1 MRAIELYESAATELA
16 KKLPSLEKHDYN
28 TIDRLMKKIANKHRI
43 TGDALHDLFVRKYHK
58 TPDSWIKD
66 KLDEVGGRHYNP
78 DGATYRGTYN
88 KMPTLNDPND
98 IYNRAERVPY
108 QDPAGEDP
116 ETDNNI
122 KQMIQNGLDRLTDD
136 QKKVLI
142 LKFWYD
148 LTLQEVAKKLG
159 LSTARI
165 AQIQAKG
172 LRTLKISA
180 RHKGYDPEALKLYV
194 KQNENPPKLMAQDKT
209 KAQSLKVANSYK
221 TAFPKKP
228 YYPPKSNKDVIKE
241 SEQEDLNNN
250 PIVQK
255 FLAWTEKKL
264 NLKNTPKI
272 EFSYDSDEAQEGHHT
287 GRHNPDTGEVWV
299 YCANRN
305 LVDILR
311 TVFHELTHVRQ
322 GELDMIKPGDSY
334 PGSPIEAMAD
344 MLAGKYIKIYGE
356 QNHHIFQ

>member
-1 MRAIELYESAATELA
+1 MRATELYESAASELA

-28 TIDRLMKKIANKHRI
+28 TIDKLMKKIAKKHHLSD
-43 TGDALHDLFVRKYHK
+43 DALHDLFVRKYHK
-58 TPDSWIKD
+58 TPDNWIKD

-78 DGATYRGTYN
+78 DGATYRGTSN
-88 KMPTLNDPND
+88 KMPTLNDPED

-108 QDPAGEDP
+108 KDPAGDDP
-116 ETDNNI
+116 ETDNSI
-122 KQMIQNGLDRLTDD
+122 KQIIQNGLDRLSDNER
-136 QKKVLI
+136 KVLI

-180 RHKGYDPEALKLYV
+180 IHKGYDPEALKQY
-194 KQNENPPKLMAQDKT
+194 
-209 KAQSLKVANSYK
+209 
-221 TAFPKKP
+221 
-228 YYPPKSNKDVIKE
+228 IKE

-255 FLAWTEKKL
+255 FLAWTSKKL
-264 NLKNTPKI
+264 NLEKTPKI

-287 GRHNPDTGEVWV
+287 GRHNPETGEVWV

-334 PGSPIEAMAD
+334 PGSPIEAEAD
-344 MLAGKYIKIYGE
+344 VMAGKYIKIFGKAHPE
-356 QNHHIFQ
+356 IFQ

>member
-1 MRAIELYESAATELA
+1 MRAIELYESAATDLA

-28 TIDRLMKKIANKHRI
+28 TIDKLMKNIAKKHRI

-78 DGATYRGTYN
+78 DGTTYRGSYN

-108 QDPAGEDP
+108 KDPAGEEP
-116 ETDNNI
+116 STDDSI
-122 KQMIQNGLDRLTDD
+122 KQIIQNGLDRLTDD
-136 QKKVLI
+136 QRKVLI
-142 LKFWYD
+142 LRFWYD
-148 LTLQEVAKKLG
+148 MTLQQIG
-159 LSTARI
+159 DRFDLSKDRI
-165 AQIQAKG
+165 RQIEAKG
-172 LRTLKISA
+172 LRRLRDSA
-180 RHKGYDPEALKLYV
+180 RHKGYDPELL
-194 KQNENPPKLMAQDKT
+194 
-209 KAQSLKVANSYK
+209 
-221 TAFPKKP
+221 KP
-228 YYPPKSNKDVIKE
+228 YITE

-250 PIVQK
+250 PIVKK
-255 FLAWTEKKL
+255 FLAWTSKKL
-264 NLKNTPKI
+264 NLEKTPKI

-334 PGSPIEAMAD
+334 PGSPIEAEAD
-344 MLAGKYIKIYGE
+344 VMAGKYIKIFGKAHPE
-356 QNHHIFQ
+356 IFQ

>member
-1 MRAIELYESAATELA
+1 MRAIELYESAATDLA

-28 TIDRLMKKIANKHRI
+28 TIDKLMKNIAKKHRI

-78 DGATYRGTYN
+78 DGGTYRGSNN
-88 KMPTLNDPND
+88 KMPTLNDPED

-108 QDPAGEDP
+108 KDPYGEDP
-116 ETDNNI
+116 EIDDSI
-122 KQMIQNGLDRLTDD
+122 KQIIKNGLDRLSDNER
-136 QKKVLI
+136 KILI

-148 LTLQEVAKKLG
+148 LTLQEIANKLG

-172 LRTLKISA
+172 LRKLKISA
-180 RHKGYDPEALKLYV
+180 RHKGYDPEALKQYGAPTV
-194 KQNENPPKLMAQDKT
+194 AAQDKT
-209 KAQSLKVANSYK
+209 KAQALKVANAYK
-221 TAFPKKP
+221 TSFPKKSYQP
-228 YYPPKSNKDVIKE
+228 IKSNKDVIKE
-241 SEQEDLNNN
+241 SEQEDLNSN
-250 PIVQK
+250 PIVKK
-255 FLAWTEKKL
+255 FLAWTSKKL
-264 NLKNTPKI
+264 NLEKTPKI

-322 GELDMIKPGDSY
+322 GELNMIKPGDSY
-334 PGSPIEAMAD
+334 PGSPIEAEAD
-344 MLAGKYIKIYGE
+344 VMAGKYIKIFGKAHPE
-356 QNHHIFQ
+356 IFQ

>member
-78 DGATYRGTYN
+78 DGTTYRGSYN

-108 QDPAGEDP
+108 KDPAGEEP
-116 ETDNNI
+116 EIDDSI
-122 KQMIQNGLDRLTDD
+122 KQIIQNGLDRLTDD
-136 QKKVLI
+136 QRKVLI
-142 LKFWYD
+142 LRFWYD
-148 LTLQEVAKKLG
+148 MTLQQIG
-159 LSTARI
+159 DRFDLSKDRI
-165 AQIQAKG
+165 RQIEAKG
-172 LRTLKISA
+172 LRRLRDSA
-180 RHKGYDPEALKLYV
+180 RHKGYDPELL
-194 KQNENPPKLMAQDKT
+194 
-209 KAQSLKVANSYK
+209 
-221 TAFPKKP
+221 KP
-228 YYPPKSNKDVIKE
+228 YITE

-250 PIVQK
+250 PIVKK
-255 FLAWTEKKL
+255 FLAWTSKKL
-264 NLKNTPKI
+264 NLESTPKI

-287 GRHNPDTGEVWV
+287 GRHNPETGEVWV

-322 GELDMIKPGDSY
+322 GELNMIKPGDSY
-334 PGSPIEAMAD
+334 PGSPIEAEAD
-344 MLAGKYIKIYGE
+344 VMAGKYIKIFGKAHPE
-356 QNHHIFQ
+356 IFQ

>member
-78 DGATYRGTYN
+78 DGTTYRGSNN
-88 KMPTLNDPND
+88 KMPTLNDPED

-116 ETDNNI
+116 EIDDSVKQII
-122 KQMIQNGLDRLTDD
+122 KNGLDRLSDD
-136 QKKVLI
+136 ERKVLI
-142 LKFWYD
+142 LRFWYD
-148 LTLQEVAKKLG
+148 MTLQQIG
-159 LSTARI
+159 DRFDLSRDRI
-165 AQIQAKG
+165 RQIEAKG
-172 LRTLKISA
+172 LRRLRDSA
-180 RHKGYDPEALKLYV
+180 RHKGYDPELL
-194 KQNENPPKLMAQDKT
+194 
-209 KAQSLKVANSYK
+209 
-221 TAFPKKP
+221 KP
-228 YYPPKSNKDVIKE
+228 YITE

-272 EFSYDSDEAQEGHHT
+272 EFSYDSDEAQAGHHT
-287 GRHNPDTGEVWV
+287 GRHNPETGEVWV

-322 GELDMIKPGDSY
+322 GELGMIKPGDSY
-334 PGSPIEAMAD
+334 PGSPIEAEAD
-344 MLAGKYIKIYGE
+344 VMAGKYIKIFGKAHPE
-356 QNHHIFQ
+356 IFQ

>member
-1 MRAIELYESAATELA
+1 MRASELEESAADEL
-16 KKLPSLEKHDYN
+16 KRKLPSLNKTDYS
-28 TIDRLMKKIANKHRI
+28 TIDHLMKRI
-43 TGDALHDLFVRKYHK
+43 SKRFNISGKKLHDLFVSKYGE
-58 TPDSWIKD
+58 TPDHWIKKYKN

-78 DGATYRGTYN
+78 DGTTYRGSYN

-108 QDPAGEDP
+108 KDPAGEEP
-116 ETDNNI
+116 ETDNSI

-142 LKFWYD
+142 LKYWYD
-148 LTLQEVAKKLG
+148 LSSRQIADKYGTSETWIRHLEGKALRRLQVSAK
-159 LSTARI
+159 
-165 AQIQAKG
+165 
-172 LRTLKISA
+172 
-180 RHKGYDPEALKLYV
+180 HKGYDPEALKQY
-194 KQNENPPKLMAQDKT
+194 
-209 KAQSLKVANSYK
+209 
-221 TAFPKKP
+221 
-228 YYPPKSNKDVIKE
+228 IKE

-255 FLAWTEKKL
+255 FLSWTEKKL
-264 NLKNTPKI
+264 NLEKMPKI
-272 EFSYDSDEAQEGHHT
+272 EFSYNSEEAQEGHHT

-334 PGSPIEAMAD
+334 PGSPIEAEAD
-344 MLAGKYIKIYGE
+344 VMAGKYIKIFGKAHPE
-356 QNHHIFQ
+356 IFQ

>member
-1 MRAIELYESAATELA
+1 MRAIELYESAASELA

-28 TIDRLMKKIANKHRI
+28 TIDKLMKNIAKKHRI

-58 TPDSWIKD
+58 TPDNWIKD

-78 DGATYRGTYN
+78 DGTTYRGSYN

-108 QDPAGEDP
+108 KDPASEEP
-116 ETDNNI
+116 ATDDSI
-122 KQMIQNGLDRLTDD
+122 KQIIQNGLDRLTDD
-136 QKKVLI
+136 QRKVLI
-142 LKFWYD
+142 LRFWYD
-148 LTLQEVAKKLG
+148 MTLQQIG
-159 LSTARI
+159 DRFDLSRDRI
-165 AQIQAKG
+165 RQIEAKG
-172 LRTLKISA
+172 LRRLRDSA
-180 RHKGYDPEALKLYV
+180 RHKGYDPELL
-194 KQNENPPKLMAQDKT
+194 
-209 KAQSLKVANSYK
+209 
-221 TAFPKKP
+221 KP
-228 YYPPKSNKDVIKE
+228 YIIE

-255 FLAWTEKKL
+255 FLAWTSKKL
-264 NLKNTPKI
+264 NLENTPKI

-287 GRHNPDTGEVWV
+287 GRHNPETGEVWV

-322 GELDMIKPGDSY
+322 GELNMIKPGDSY
-334 PGSPIEAMAD
+334 PGSPIEAEAD
-344 MLAGKYIKIYGE
+344 VMAGKYIKIFGKAHPE
-356 QNHHIFQ
+356 IFQ

>member
-1 MRAIELYESAATELA
+1 MRATELYESAANELA

-28 TIDRLMKKIANKHRI
+28 TIDKLMKKIAKKHRI

-78 DGATYRGTYN
+78 DGTTYRGSNN
-88 KMPTLNDPND
+88 KMPTLNDPED

-108 QDPAGEDP
+108 KDPASEEP
-116 ETDNNI
+116 ATDDSI
-122 KQMIQNGLDRLTDD
+122 KQIIQNGLDRLTDD
-136 QKKVLI
+136 QRKVLI
-142 LKFWYD
+142 LRFWYD
-148 LTLQEVAKKLG
+148 MTLQQIG
-159 LSTARI
+159 DRFDLSKDRI
-165 AQIQAKG
+165 RQIEAKG
-172 LRTLKISA
+172 LRRLRDSA
-180 RHKGYDPEALKLYV
+180 RHKGYDPELL
-194 KQNENPPKLMAQDKT
+194 
-209 KAQSLKVANSYK
+209 
-221 TAFPKKP
+221 KP
-228 YYPPKSNKDVIKE
+228 YITE

-250 PIVQK
+250 PIVKK
-255 FLAWTEKKL
+255 FLAWTSKKL
-264 NLKNTPKI
+264 NLEKTPKI

-287 GRHNPDTGEVWV
+287 GRHNPETGEVWV

-334 PGSPIEAMAD
+334 PGSPIEAEAD
-344 MLAGKYIKIYGE
+344 VMAGKYIKIFGKAHPE
-356 QNHHIFQ
+356 IFQ